1 MIPLYHSYY
10 ILESSFSF
18 SCSQCLILSRTMYVG
33 RLSRV
38 LKQLW
43 VQMPRVNT
51 NRGNLKLELIYVFLR
66 PVNLWYSTV
75 VKFLP
80 EKSSSR
86 GEMLGSINQSSLR
99 SKISAHPLL
108 WSGYYS
114 RYPSHQPGTGRAA
127 CSCAMIALRPEG
139 LIGRFECGIVIV
151 SISTYRN
158 GQLCFHK

>member
-1 MIPLYHSYY
+1 MIPFYHSYY

-18 SCSQCLILSRTMYVG
+18 SYSQCLILSRTLYVG
-33 RLSRV
+33 RSSRV
-38 LKQLW
+38 LKQPW
-43 VQMPRVNT
+43 IQMPTVNT
-51 NRGNLKLELIYVFLR
+51 NRGNLKIELFCVFLR
-66 PVNLWYSTV
+66 HVNLWYSTV
-75 VKFLP
+75 VKVLP
-80 EKSSSR
+80 EKTSSR
-86 GEMLGSINQSSLR
+86 GEMLARINQSSPW

-114 RYPSHQPGTGRAA
+114 RYPSPQPGTGRAA

-158 GQLCFHK
+158 DL